1 MDMGNLWQFFGLP
14 DPDASVAP
22 RTPEASTQQSKSSL
36 TNEPEIVAE
45 VVVEDVLEP
54 RPTSVETHVWNGPL
68 TPDGEPFH
76 DLFNHGTQHRLRA
89 SRALRYVKPD
99 EKHRIHTRGIAQR
112 VLQGDTVIVD
122 LRTLVHMESHQ
133 QACRRELR
141 MMCEQTGVGVF
152 ALDSEDKLLM
162 IPGADVVV
170 DIEKHELGLTPLLNI
185 S

>member
-1 MDMGNLWQFFGLP
+1 MNMGNLWQFFGLP
-14 DPDASVAP
+14 DPDASAAP
-22 RTPEASTQQSKSSL
+22 RTPESNAQRSNPSL
-36 TNEPEIVAE
+36 TNEPELIPE
-45 VVVEDVLEP
+45 VVVEGVLEP
-54 RPTSVETHVWNGPL
+54 RPTTVETQVWNGPL

-76 DLFNHGTQHRLRA
+76 DLFNHGTRHQLRA

-170 DIEKHELGLTPLLNI
+170 DIEKHELGLTRLLNI